1 RPTVKPLTFDGQTSW
16 TVLKTQF
23 DVVSSTNGWTDFVK
37 ASQLVASLRGSAAEV
52 LQGIPADKLTE
63 LTTVEKALES
73 RFGDSHLTQFYR
85 TDLKTR
91 RQKPGESL
99 QELAADVERLM
110 SLAYAKCPL
119 DVRESLAA
127 QYFVDAIRD
136 EDTQHSTRLM
146 DAKDLKSSLAY
157 SMKYEAARTVSKT
170 SRHVRSM
177 GTEDHTS
184 DYFEPGKLTHGSL
197 AGRRLP
203 SLNRAPEEGP
213 RVSSLS
219 GKKNGLY
226 LEGSICGI
234 QCLMLVDTGANVTL
248 LRTDLAQK
256 LKEQLIYTAP
266 NISLKTATGEKTEI
280 RGKLD
285 ASIECG
291 SRKFHHRIYV
301 ADITDPCI
309 LGLDFL
315 QKFNFTV
322 DLEKNE
328 IRTGGEEI
336 PLFSASV
343 QHSKSCSVLA
353 KKRTIIP
360 ARSECLIQGVPE
372 VPGQFR
378 YAVTNFPSQVSQKG
392 VLVAATLVD
401 LEMEAIPVRVLNLN
415 NKPKILDKGDVI
427 ATCDPVVDIVARP
440 QEFSGAQHLQ
450 STLENLQILNEE
462 QRTAV
467 KKLLNEFQDLFSTC
481 DADVGRCNMTQHRIN
496 TGDHPPIKQ
505 YPRRLPLARK
515 EEAEHL
521 VQEMVDNGIIEESSG
536 PWASPIVLVIK
547 KDGSTRFCVDYRK
560 LNEITKKDSY
570 PLPRIDDTLDALNGS
585 QWFTTL
591 DLKSG
596 YWQVEVR
603 PEDREK
609 TAFTTGQG
617 LWQFKVM
624 PFGLCNAPATFERL
638 METVLRGLSSEACLV
653 YLDDIIIVGRTFE
666 EHLSNLRKVFQRLQ
680 NANLK
685 LSPKKC
691 RFFQKEVTYLGHV
704 ISAEGVKTDPGKI
717 KAVVDWP
724 RPETIHDLRSFLGL
738 CTYYRRFVRNFSTIA
753 RSLHKLTETKSNFN
767 WTEECEKSFNSLKQ
781 ALTSSPI
788 LTYPRTDKDFILDTD
803 ASNEG
808 IGAVLSQNIGNE
820 ERVIAYF
827 SKSLEHFH
835 HYLYGQKFLLR
846 TDHASLRWL
855 LNFKEPEGQIA
866 RWIQRLQEY
875 DFEIQHRKGTSHG
888 NADALSRRPCGESCK
903 HCSNAEKKFG
913 IEIDTSVKV
922 LTTTSV
928 DPWSSCEI
936 QKAQLEDP
944 AIKTIL
950 EKKLMSADRPSW
962 QEIAPESPATKRY
975 WALWDSLHLKDG
987 VLYRRWESDD
997 GRSCR
1002 WQLILPKSRIP
1013 EVLRETHDSAS
1024 GGHFGVMKTLSK
1036 TRERFYWDRLRAD
1049 VEKWCREC
1057 HACGARKGPKTRT
1070 KGHLQRYNVGA
1081 PFERMALDILGP
1093 FPVTTKGNR
1102 YVLVL
1107 MDYFTKWPEAIPI
1120 PDQEASTVAEELTDW
1135 DTHLPLFLLAYRS
1148 AEHEVSGL
1156 TPAEMLFGRTLRL
1169 PCDILFGRPSETP
1182 SSPNEYMKNLEAR
1195 LESVHAFARERIKL
1209 ASERMKTRYD
1219 SRATD
1224 HHFKEGDLVWMYNP
1238 KRRRG
1243 LSPKLQQNWEG
1254 PYTIVK
1260 KLNDV
1265 VYRVQ
1270 RSPNAKPKVIHI
1282 NRLAPYRATDH
1293 SSM

>member
-1 RPTVKPLTFDGQTSW
+1 
-16 TVLKTQF
+16 
-23 DVVSSTNGWTDFVK
+23 
-37 ASQLVASLRGSAAEV
+37 
-52 LQGIPADKLTE
+52 
-63 LTTVEKALES
+63 
-73 RFGDSHLTQFYR
+73 
-85 TDLKTR
+85 
-91 RQKPGESL
+91 
-99 QELAADVERLM
+99 
-110 SLAYAKCPL
+110 
-119 DVRESLAA
+119 
-127 QYFVDAIRD
+127 
-136 EDTQHSTRLM
+136 
-146 DAKDLKSSLAY
+146 
-157 SMKYEAARTVSKT
+157 
-170 SRHVRSM
+170 
-177 GTEDHTS
+177 
-184 DYFEPGKLTHGSL
+184 
-197 AGRRLP
+197 
-203 SLNRAPEEGP
+203 
-213 RVSSLS
+213 
-219 GKKNGLY
+219 
-226 LEGSICGI
+226 
-234 QCLMLVDTGANVTL
+234 MLVDTGANVTL

-266 NISLKTATGEKTEI
+266 NISLKTATDEKTEI

-291 SRKFHHRIYV
+291 SRKFHHRTYV

-360 ARSECLIQGVPE
+360 SRSECLIQGVPE

-536 PWASPIVLVIK
+536 PWASPIVLVKK

-617 LWQFKVM
+617 LWQFK
-624 PFGLCNAPATFERL
+624 
-638 METVLRGLSSEACLV
+638 
-653 YLDDIIIVGRTFE
+653 
-666 EHLSNLRKVFQRLQ
+666 RLQ

-738 CTYYRRFVRNFSTIA
+738 CTYYRRFVKNFSTTA
-753 RSLHKLTETKSNFN
+753 RPLHKLTEAKSNFN

-820 ERVIAYF
+820 ERA
-827 SKSLEHFH
+827 SLTSARVW
-835 HYLYGQKFLLR
+835 KFLLR

-888 NADALSRRPCGESCK
+888 NADAHSRRLCGESFK

-922 LTTTSV
+922 LTATSV

-1002 WQLILPKSRIP
+1002 WQQILPKSRIP

-1036 TRERFYWDRLRAD
+1036 TREQFYWDRLRAD

-1070 KGHLQRYNVGA
+1070 KGQLQRHNVGA

-1120 PDQEASTVAEELTDW
+1120 PDQEASTVAEELVRSWISGYGVPMILHSDQGTNFNSALFTELCNLLGILKTRTTALHPESDGMVERFNRTILNHLSLFVSRNQTDW

-1148 AEHEVSGL
+1148 AEHEVTGL

-1195 LESVHAFARERIKL
+1195 LESVHAFAR
-1209 ASERMKTRYD
+1209 ERMKTRYD